1 MRGRLIIAAIAVV
14 VVVAVVVAI
23 ALFNWRVGGRV
34 DHGRGPLPDSYLTDP
49 TSEEQLR
56 SCEGVGGQQPIVRLT
71 APVEIVSMILCEPKP
86 GEEEADPTTAE
97 LVPRV
102 ISRADSPEA
111 GAALMQWSRAWSDQ
125 DQLPYGWE
133 SNGCTAEG
141 RISQSFAVTT
151 IDGIT
156 VRPVA
161 PINGC
166 QRPTRAADD
175 AMAAV
180 MNL

>member
-1 MRGRLIIAAIAVV
+1 MRRGVIIAAVAVV
-14 VVVAVVVAI
+14 VLVAVVVAI
-23 ALFNWRVGGRV
+23 VLFNWRVGGRV

-71 APVEIVSMILCEPKP
+71 APVEIVSMILCEPTQ
-86 GEEEADPTTAE
+86 GDTADPMTVE

-102 ISRADSPEA
+102 IKRTDSPEA
-111 GAALMQWSRAWSDQ
+111 DAALAQWSRTWTDQ

-133 SNGCTAEG
+133 SVACTGEL
-141 RISQSFAVTT
+141 RIGPSFTVTT
-151 IDGIT
+151 IDGMT

-161 PINGC
+161 PLGGC
-166 QRPTRAADD
+166 QRPTAAADD